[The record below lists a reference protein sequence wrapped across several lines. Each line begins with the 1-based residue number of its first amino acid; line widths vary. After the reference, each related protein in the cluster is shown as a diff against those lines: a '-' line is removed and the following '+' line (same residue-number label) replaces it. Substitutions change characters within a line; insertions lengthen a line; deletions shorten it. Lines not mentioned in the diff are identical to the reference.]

1 MKATEQ
7 WIAQQR
13 HILPDCEWQHI
24 TLTMPHLLWPSSIT
38 TQPLL
43 NQLFRADTV
52 PRSNTHDT
60 SASKSAFCALHT
72 YGASLINI
80 RIFIY
85 RSPTVASPNMTPR
98 NRFSLKRKRSKRS
111 GAVPSFG
118 SFGMPMVNCS
128 QKHYRISDTSGITRR
143 GVVIST
149 PSFSAIGNSI
159 LLKTRVAW
167 HNMKYLG
174 RLLKTSLSRL
184 LN

>member
-1 MKATEQ
+1 MNGN
-7 WIAQQR
+7 ISPSPCP
-13 HILPDCEWQHI
+13 ICFGL
-24 TLTMPHLLWPSSIT
+24 SSIT
-38 TQPLL
+38 TSPCSTNSFALIP
-43 NQLFRADTV
+43 V
-52 PRSNTHDT
+52 PCSNTHDT
-60 SASKSAFCALHT
+60 SVSKSAFFAPFIPMV
-72 YGASLINI
+72 ASLINI

-85 RSPTVASPNMTPR
+85 RSPTVASPNMIPR

-159 LLKTRVAW
+159 LLKRLVA
-167 HNMKYLG
+167 LG
-174 RLLKTSLSRL
+174 TI
-184 LN
+184 